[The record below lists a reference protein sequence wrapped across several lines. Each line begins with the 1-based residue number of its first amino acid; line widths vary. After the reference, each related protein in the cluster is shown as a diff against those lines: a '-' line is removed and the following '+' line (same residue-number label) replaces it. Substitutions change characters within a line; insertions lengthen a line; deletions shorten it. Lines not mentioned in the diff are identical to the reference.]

1 MIEVY
6 LFVHP
11 LSQTSYQVEKKL
23 LELIKI
29 NNQPIN
35 LQILPLVNLSTNT
48 MALQQLDP
56 ELANNELHIC
66 MSAHSI
72 ALDFKAAQLQGK
84 RYARHLLIQLQ
95 EALLQ
100 QRLSYSTELV
110 EQLFSQTGG
119 DLATFKED
127 RCSPLVNDL
136 FWKDQQ
142 TAREFNITSY
152 NAIVIYDFN
161 QDEDGV
167 LFTEDKLLPI
177 LDTFEDYLT
186 TPKPSFRLYH

>member
-35 LQILPLVNLSTNT
+35 LQILPLVNLTTNT
-48 MALQQLDP
+48 TVIQQTAIDP
-56 ELANNELHIC
+56 LHLCI
-66 MSAHSI
+66 SAHAI

-142 TAREFNITSY
+142 TAREFNITSH

-167 LFTEDKLLPI
+167 LFTEDELLPI